1 MTQAHA
7 APVSALLAAMS
18 ELGASDLFLHEDRVP
33 AARIHGAVRTLP
45 HAPISRAALEAIVQE
60 AAGPERYESFL
71 LSGDLDTG
79 WTLPDGRRYRFN
91 VSRQQGRLALVARA
105 VPSGALDAET
115 LGLPASVLDFAGL
128 SRGLVLI
135 TGATGSGK
143 STTLAAL
150 VHQINR
156 TRPLHIVTIEDPIE
170 FVHRDASARVSQR
183 EVGGD
188 TESFSAALRHVLRQS
203 PDVIV
208 IGELRDADTMAVA
221 ISASLTGHLVFA
233 SLHTTDATQSV
244 QRILND
250 FPEHLRNQ
258 VSLDLSLGLKGI
270 VSQRLVPRCD
280 REGRALAAEVL
291 TVTPSVARLLREQRV
306 DDLRD
311 LMSSHRGHEQQT
323 FNTALLNLYREGVV
337 SFETGKGYATHPD
350 EFALMARGMSTGVAS
365 LGVQGED
372 DDPSAELDMKGLLG
386 RAEQVQAS
394 DLHLAAGRPPIV
406 RIDGELRALTERPLT
421 DADVRM
427 LLYSIMNGR
436 QRSQYDLERE
446 VDFAIAVDGG
456 RRFRVNAYH
465 QKGRMAAALRAIP
478 STPPNAH
485 MLGIPEPL
493 LELGTRPQGLLLVVG
508 PTGAGK
514 STTLAC
520 LLDRVNQTRA
530 CRIITIEDPVEYVH
544 ESKRATVDQREVF
557 ADTKSF
563 SAALKFILRQ
573 DPDVILVGEMRDLE
587 TISSALTAAETGHLV
602 LATLHANDA
611 VQAIDRIIDVFP
623 AHQQG
628 QARSM
633 LASALLGIVSQR
645 LLPRR
650 EGSGRIAA
658 FEILISNSAV
668 RTQIRDEKLHQVF
681 STMERSAGEGM
692 ITMDYA
698 MKKLYE
704 NGEVRYE
711 DALRYMRNAKLL
723 KGPVSPGLSAPTTRP
738 ARPAPAAKPAAD
750 PPASSPGRRFP
761 WNR

>member
-1 MTQAHA
+1 MTATPT
-7 APVSALLAAMS
+7 APILELLTRFADQ
-18 ELGASDLFLHEDRVP
+18 GASDLFLHEGRPP
-33 AARIHGAVRTLP
+33 AARIHGEVRALAHAVVTRDGLE
-45 HAPISRAALEAIVQE
+45 SLVRAAAGEEAFRRFQE
-60 AAGPERYESFL
+60 T
-71 LSGDLDTG
+71 GDLDTG

-91 VSRQQGRLALVARA
+91 VSRQQGRLAVVARA
-105 VPSGALDAET
+105 VPSGALDPEV
-115 LGLPASVLDFAGL
+115 LGLPPAVTDLAKL
-128 SRGLVLI
+128 ARGLVLI

-150 VHQINR
+150 IHRINQ
-156 TRPLHIVTIEDPIE
+156 TRPVHIVTIEDPIE
-170 FVHRDASARVSQR
+170 FVHHDATARVSQR
-183 EVGGD
+183 EIGGD
-188 TESFSAALRHVLRQS
+188 TSSFHAALRHVLRQS

-250 FPEHLRNQ
+250 FPEHLRGQ
-258 VSLDLSLGLKGI
+258 VALDLSLGLKGI
-270 VSQRLVPRCD
+270 VSQRLVPRAD
-280 REGRALAAEVL
+280 RTGRALAAEVL
-291 TVTPSVARLLREQRV
+291 TVTPSAARLLREQRV
-306 DDLRD
+306 EDLRD
-311 LMSSHRGHEQQT
+311 LMQSHRGPEMQT
-323 FNTALLNLYREGVV
+323 FNGALLDLYQRGLV
-337 SFETGKGYATHPD
+337 SFETGRGYATHPD

-365 LGVQGED
+365 LGSLSQD
-372 DDPSAELDMKGLLG
+372 DDASSELDMKGLLG
-386 RAEQVQAS
+386 RAEDLHAS

-406 RIDGELRALTERPLT
+406 RIDGELRALSDSPLT

-478 STPPNAH
+478 SKPPNARS
-485 MLGIPEPL
+485 LGIPETI

-520 LLDRVNQTRA
+520 LLNRINATRP

-544 ESKRATVDQREVF
+544 DSIKATVDQREVY

-563 SAALKFILRQ
+563 AAALKFILRQ

-587 TISSALTAAETGHLV
+587 TVSSALTAAETGHLV

-611 VQAIDRIIDVFP
+611 VQAID
-623 AHQQG
+623 
-628 QARSM
+628 S
-633 LASALLGIVSQR
+633 LLGVVSQR
-645 LLPRR
+645 LLQRR

-668 RTQIRDEKLHQVF
+668 RTQIRDEKLHQVL

-692 ITMDYA
+692 VTMDYA
-698 MKKLYE
+698 MKRLYE

-711 DALRYMRNAKLL
+711 DALRFMRNAKLL
-723 KGPVSPGLSAPTTRP
+723 KPPAGSGVGSTPPLPRSSSPPPPEVSAPS
-738 ARPAPAAKPAAD
+738 KPT
-750 PPASSPGRRFP
+750 PPAGGRRFP